1 MSRQTANVRVTAA
14 ALAFE
19 RFIPFPRSIIAH
31 SQNFLFMFFT
41 NQVFIHIIFSNR
53 AVFAN
58 VTIKSFFKLHFFD
71 YIIITM
77 FFAFIVVN
85 RL

>member
-19 RFIPFPRSIIAH
+19 HFIPFPRSIIAH

-41 NQVFIHIIFSNR
+41 NQMIVHTAFSNR

-58 VTIKSFFKLHFFD
+58 ITIKSFF
-71 YIIITM
+71 
-77 FFAFIVVN
+77 
-85 RL
+85 